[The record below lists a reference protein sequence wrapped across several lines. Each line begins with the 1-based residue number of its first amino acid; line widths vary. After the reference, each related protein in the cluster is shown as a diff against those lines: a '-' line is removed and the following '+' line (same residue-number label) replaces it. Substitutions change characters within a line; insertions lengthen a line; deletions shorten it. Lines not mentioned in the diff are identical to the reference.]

1 MLSNKVGAGG
11 AVRALVAKEHPV
23 TESAD
28 RPGSARARSPRV
40 EALEFSARRLAS
52 AADVLW
58 MAAIA
63 IAVIVPLAQVLL
75 LGRIPYSGIL
85 LALIVLP
92 VGWAAR
98 AALMLAVARAEVL
111 VERTDLDEDVD
122 SRASRS
128 TS

>member
-1 MLSNKVGAGG
+1 M
-11 AVRALVAKEHPV
+11 

-28 RPGSARARSPRV
+28 RPGSARTRAPRL
-40 EALEFSARRLAS
+40 EALDFSARRLAS
-52 AADVLW
+52 AADLLW

-63 IAVIVPLAQVLL
+63 IAVIVPLVQALVM
-75 LGRIPYSGIL
+75 GRIPYSGLL

-98 AALMLAVARAEVL
+98 AALMLSVARAEVL
-111 VERTDLDEDVD
+111 VEQTDVDDDVD

-128 TS
+128 TSS

>member
-1 MLSNKVGAGG
+1 M
-11 AVRALVAKEHPV
+11 

-28 RPGSARARSPRV
+28 RPGSARPRSPRV

-52 AADVLW
+52 AADILW

-63 IAVIVPLAQVLL
+63 IVIIVPLAQVVLM
-75 LGRIPYSGIL
+75 GRIPYTGLL
-85 LALIVLP
+85 LALVVLP

-98 AALMLAVARAEVL
+98 AALMLAVARAEVM
-111 VERTDLDEDVD
+111 VERTDLDDGVD

-128 TS
+128 TSS